1 MLTYDFQ
8 NNCQLFQLHLSMASH
23 HIQKSFWDT
32 FLSLFA
38 HPIIIFGLILCEEE
52 IGVSLGR
59 TFLVGIIHEVL
70 DTHEQLRNGERWTPV
85 LIFVQY
91 AEADRATGIDVRM
104 EQNRSEFAFWRL
116 VGVVFRELHHQLIDS
131 TLPWRAFLP
140 RNLTLPFE
148 QILTLSIGRSYRL
161 GRKTKR
167 MLFPPILTLLHQSLL
182 RDIHQI
188 TNL

>member
-1 MLTYDFQ
+1 
-8 NNCQLFQLHLSMASH
+8 MAWH

-104 EQNRSEFAFWRL
+104 E
-116 VGVVFRELHHQLIDS
+116 
-131 TLPWRAFLP
+131 
-140 RNLTLPFE
+140 
-148 QILTLSIGRSYRL
+148 
-161 GRKTKR
+161 
-167 MLFPPILTLLHQSLL
+167 
-182 RDIHQI
+182 
-188 TNL
+188 

>member
-8 NNCQLFQLHLSMASH
+8 NNCQLFQLHLSMALY

-38 HPIIIFGLILCEEE
+38 YPIIILGLILCEEE
-52 IGVSLGR
+52 IGIGLSR
-59 TFLVGIIHEVL
+59 TLLVGIIHEVL
-70 DTHEQLRNGERWTPV
+70 DAHQQLRNGERWTPV
-85 LIFVQY
+85 FIFVED
-91 AEADRATGIDVRM
+91 AEADRATRVDVGM
-104 EQNRSEFAFWRL
+104 EQNRRAFAFGWL
-116 VGVVFRELHHQLIDS
+116 VREILRELHHQLIDS

-148 QILTLSIGRSYRL
+148 QILTLSISRSDRL
-161 GRKTKR
+161 GRKPKR
-167 MLFPPILTLLHQSLL
+167 MLFPPILPLLHQSLL